1 MRLQRSEHRAVPCAP
16 SGHVVR
22 CLQCRGLQT
31 RWAHRL
37 KVYVPGV
44 AMLLASAS
52 IAIAQS
58 EPEVRRARPVE
69 EPPVRR
75 AIPADESVDKVLR
88 SLKEEASE
96 PSSHETEGADQRQLD
111 YANGLFSRKLY
122 DLAAPEYQKY
132 LDDYPGRI
140 GRANAYFSLG
150 ECYRN
155 LNRDSNARTNLQ
167 KVLTEYGD
175 SEFAGPAA
183 FALAEM
189 AFTDKDYSTALP
201 LFHRS
206 AGRSKEPAVALSA
219 RYFEARCLEALG
231 KKDEAA
237 DIYAQVAEA
246 SNPNPYREDARVTA
260 ASIFAA
266 RGKKLEAL
274 KQYEALANEAQKPAL
289 KAECAVRGGLIAL
302 ELIQADKGKP
312 DKALIDRAA
321 ALFQKGRSLP
331 EAGKFRA
338 LAQVG
343 FRRLQY
349 QTGQYGQLLA
359 EYKKEV
365 EKLPEAAQA
374 EVLLLAANSQRQL
387 GHSKEA
393 EALYRQITTKYPDRE
408 EAKDAA
414 YQQLIN
420 VYNSDPSE
428 LSAAVD
434 QFLATNPT
442 NERADQAK
450 LLKAEALYKQQ
461 NYTAAASMYGEL
473 RASELSP
480 PLRAEAAYKLGL
492 CHIQTKNIP
501 GTIEAF
507 TYYLQTFPGTPQIP
521 AALAQRALAYE
532 QDKNYTAALTD
543 LNIVLAKYPK
553 TREREAALQLKALI
567 LGQQD
572 NVKGMVDTFRQLLKE
587 FPKSSVAAQAHYY
600 IGKTAFEAKDYK
612 TALTSLNTARQL
624 DKEQY
629 YNPASVR
636 IMLCQFYLRDRAA
649 LTKEVNNFMTESRNG
664 GSNVPPEILEW
675 LGIEYYNEK
684 NLQASEKY
692 LGALRK
698 IDTADK
704 IKPDYLFY
712 LGDAATRLKN
722 LPEAEEAF
730 SKYLQT
736 AKDPAGK
743 AKVLLTLGAVKISA
757 HKPDEAQKIA
767 EEIMAL
773 QPEGRVNAEA
783 RLLAG
788 EVQLERGN
796 FDDAGKAF
804 KGVALLYDDP
814 AITPRALDKAA
825 LAFRHAGNS
834 EEADRLSRELRERY
848 PNYAGG

>member
-1 MRLQRSEHRAVPCAP
+1 MNIT
-16 SGHVVR
+16 
-22 CLQCRGLQT
+22 RGAASL
-31 RWAHRL
+31 L
-37 KVYVPGV
+37 GL
-44 AMLLASAS
+44 AMLLWSAS

-58 EPEVRRARPVE
+58 EPEVRRARPVD

-75 AIPADESVDKVLR
+75 AVPADESIDKVLR
-88 SLKEEASE
+88 SLKDETSE
-96 PSSHETEGADQRQLD
+96 PSSRETEGADQRQLE
-111 YANGLFSRKLY
+111 YANGLFARKLY
-122 DLAAPEYQKY
+122 DLAIPEYQKY
-132 LDDYPGRI
+132 LGDYPGHA

-155 LNRDSNARTNLQ
+155 LHRDSNARTNLQ

-175 SEFAGPAA
+175 SEFAGPAS

-189 AFTDKDYSTALP
+189 AFTDKDYATALP

-237 DIYAQVAEA
+237 DIYAQVAEVG
-246 SNPNPYREDARVTA
+246 NPNPYREDARVTA
-260 ASIFAA
+260 ASIFTAK
-266 RGKKLEAL
+266 GKKLDAL

-312 DKALIDRAA
+312 DKVMVDRAT
-321 ALFQKGRSLP
+321 ALFQKGRTSP
-331 EAGKFRA
+331 DAGKFRA

-349 QTGQYGQLLA
+349 QAGQYAPLLA
-359 EYKKEV
+359 DYKKELD
-365 EKLPEAAQA
+365 KLPEAAQA
-374 EVLLLAANSQRQL
+374 EVLLLAANSERQL
-387 GHSKEA
+387 GHAKEA
-393 EALYRQITTKYPDRE
+393 EALYRQITTKFPGRE

-420 VYNSDPSE
+420 VYNSDPSA
-428 LSAAVD
+428 LSRAVD

-461 NYTAAASMYGEL
+461 NYTEASSLYGEL
-473 RASELSP
+473 RGSELSP
-480 PLRAEAAYKLGL
+480 RLRAEAAYKLGL
-492 CHIQTKNIP
+492 CHVQAKNIP
-501 GTIEAF
+501 GAIEAF
-507 TYYLQTFPGTPQIP
+507 TYYLQTFPDAPQVP

-532 QDKNYTAALTD
+532 QSKNYTAALTD
-543 LNIVLAKYPK
+543 LNIILAKYPK
-553 TREREAALQLKALI
+553 AYEREAALQLTALI

-572 NVKGMVDTFRQLLKE
+572 NTKGMVDTFRQLLKE
-587 FPKSSVAAQAHYY
+587 FPKSSVAAQAQYY

-612 TALTSLNTARQL
+612 TALTALNTARQL
-624 DKEQY
+624 NKAEY
-629 YNPASVR
+629 YNLASVR
-636 IMLCQFYLRDRAA
+636 IILCQFYLKDQPAV
-649 LTKEVNNFMTESRNG
+649 TKEVNNFMAESRDG
-664 GSNVPPEILEW
+664 GTSVPTEVLEW
-675 LGIEYYNEK
+675 LGMEYYNEK
-684 NLQASEKY
+684 NFPAAGKY
-692 LGALRK
+692 LSALRK
-698 IDTADK
+698 IDTAGK
-704 IKPDYLFY
+704 VKPDYLFY
-712 LGDAATRLKN
+712 LGDVATKLKN

-767 EEIMAL
+767 EEIMTL

-825 LAFRHAGNS
+825 LAFRQAGNT
-834 EEADRLSRELRERY
+834 EEADRLSHELRERY

>member
-1 MRLQRSEHRAVPCAP
+1 MNITHGAASLW
-16 SGHVVR
+16 
-22 CLQCRGLQT
+22 GL
-31 RWAHRL
+31 
-37 KVYVPGV
+37 
-44 AMLLASAS
+44 AMLLCTAS
-52 IAIAQS
+52 IAFAQS
-58 EPEVRRARPVE
+58 EPEVRRALPVD

-75 AIPADESVDKVLR
+75 ALPVDDSVDRVLR
-88 SLKEEASE
+88 SLRNQGSE
-96 PSSHETEGADQRQLD
+96 PTARQAEGADQRQLD
-111 YANGLFSRKLY
+111 YANGLFARKLY
-122 DLAAPEYQKY
+122 DLAIPEYQKY
-132 LDDYPGRI
+132 LDDYPGRA

-155 LNRDSNARTNLQ
+155 LHRDSNARTNLQ
-167 KVLTEYGD
+167 KVLNDYGD
-175 SEFAGPAA
+175 SELAGPAA
-183 FALAEM
+183 FALAEI
-189 AFTDKDYSTALP
+189 AFTDKDYATALP

-206 AGRSKEPAVALSA
+206 AGKSKEPAVALSA

-231 KKDEAA
+231 RKDEAA
-237 DIYAQVAEA
+237 DIYAQVAEVG
-246 SNPNPYREDARVTA
+246 NPNPYREDARVTA

-266 RGKKLEAL
+266 RGKKLDAL

-302 ELIQADKGKP
+302 DLVQADKGKI
-312 DKALIDRAA
+312 DKAMAERAA
-321 ALFQKGRSLP
+321 ALFQKARALP
-331 EAGKFRA
+331 GAGKFSA
-338 LAQVG
+338 MAQVG
-343 FRRLQY
+343 FRQLQY
-349 QTGQYGQLLA
+349 QTGQYKQLLA
-359 EYKKEV
+359 DYKKDLQ
-365 EKLPEAAQA
+365 KLPEAAQA
-374 EVLLLAANSQRQL
+374 EVLLLAANSERQI
-387 GHSKEA
+387 GNPKEA
-393 EALYRQITTKYPDRE
+393 DALYHRIIANYPDRE

-450 LLKAEALYKQQ
+450 LLKAEALYKEQ
-461 NYTAAASMYGEL
+461 NYTEAASLYGEL

-480 PLRAEAAYKLGL
+480 RLRAEAAYKLGL
-492 CHIQTKNIP
+492 CHIQTKDIP
-501 GTIEAF
+501 GVIEAF
-507 TYYLQTFPGTPQIP
+507 TYYMQTFPDSPEMP

-532 QDKNYTAALTD
+532 QDKNYNAALTD

-553 TREREAALQLKALI
+553 AHEREAALQLKALI

-572 NVKGMVDTFRQLLKE
+572 NTKGMVDTFRRLLKE
-587 FPKSSVAAQAHYY
+587 FPKSSVAAQAQYY
-600 IGKTAFEAKDYK
+600 IGKTAFEAKNYK
-612 TALTSLNTARQL
+612 TALTALNTAREL
-624 DKEQY
+624 NEEQY
-629 YNPASVR
+629 YNLASVR
-636 IMLCQFYLRDRAA
+636 IILCQFYLKDRAA
-649 LTKEVNNFMTESRNG
+649 LTKEVNDFMANSPNT
-664 GSNVPPEILEW
+664 NVPSEVLEW

-684 NLQASEKY
+684 NFQAAEKY
-692 LGALRK
+692 LSALRK
-698 IDTADK
+698 IDNMGN

-712 LGDAATRLKN
+712 LGDAATKLKN

-730 SKYLQT
+730 AKYLQT

-743 AKVLLTLGAVKISA
+743 AKVLLTLGQVKISA

-796 FDDAGKAF
+796 FDDAAKAF
-804 KGVALLYDDP
+804 ESVALLYDDP

-825 LAFRHAGNS
+825 LAFRQAGNTD
-834 EEADRLSRELRERY
+834 EADRLSRELHERY